1 LIDGVPLIDV
11 VPSVGAGLGT
21 GTDGLMPAPPS
32 SVAPNGIPTR
42 PIVDGEDRVD
52 GAVALLAHA
61 VDEVPASP
69 PPSNN
74 APGEA
79 EFADVGQFVMS
90 CPGLSGEVPGV
101 AISVDPSGIPTGRVD
116 CVLSGDVGSMPGEVC
131 IPGIA
136 VWAIAAADTSQRPA
150 ASSMHGRIA
159 SRCDPDLLMPVWFV
173 ECWSRMD
180 DRSAMNVAGP

>member
-1 LIDGVPLIDV
+1 MPLIEV
-11 VPSVGAGLGT
+11 VLSVGAGLGT
-21 GTDGLMPAPPS
+21 GTDGLIPAPPS

-42 PIVDGEDRVD
+42 PTVVGEDSGNGV
-52 GAVALLAHA
+52 VMLPVQA
-61 VDEVPASP
+61 VDEVPANP

-116 CVLSGDVGSMPGEVC
+116 CVLSGDVGSIPGEGC

-136 VWAIAAADTSQRPA
+136 V
-150 ASSMHGRIA
+150 
-159 SRCDPDLLMPVWFV
+159 
-173 ECWSRMD
+173 
-180 DRSAMNVAGP
+180 